1 MSWTEK
7 TAPGV
12 ASIEGGAG
20 NRISG
25 QAIGDPDSDSTTFG
39 HKPQGI
45 ADLLPCG
52 AENAISTKALVRLTG
67 CSSARQL
74 QGRISAERAQGAVIL
89 SSSTGGYFLPAAGAK
104 GRREIKEY
112 IATLQARSQNTL
124 RAVESAKEALDEMEQ
139 GVSGKGRLECGQT

>member
-1 MSWTEK
+1 MSGKEK
-7 TAPGV
+7 TAPDV
-12 ASIEGGAG
+12 VSIESGTG

-25 QAIGDPDSDSTTFG
+25 QAIRDPDCDFTTLG
-39 HKPQGI
+39 HKLQGI
-45 ADLLPCG
+45 ADLLPRG

-74 QGRISAERAQGAVIL
+74 QGRISAERAQVAVIL

-124 RAVESAKEALDEMEQ
+124 RAVESAKAALVVLEGNSAEAQTDE
-139 GVSGKGRLECGQT
+139 

>member
-1 MSWTEK
+1 MSGKEK
-7 TAPGV
+7 TAHAV
-12 ASIEGGAG
+12 KASEGGAG
-20 NRISG
+20 NQISG
-25 QAIGDPDSDSTTFG
+25 QAIRNPDSDSTTHG
-39 HKPQGI
+39 QKPQEI
-45 ADLLPCG
+45 ADLLPRG

-89 SSSTGGYFLPAAGAK
+89 SSSTGGYFRPAAGAK

-124 RAVESAKEALDEMEQ
+124 RAVESAREALDEMER
-139 GVSGKGRLECGQT
+139 GVSGKGRPECGQT